1 MIIDPIA
8 SMDKAA
14 SVSLNTATANRV
26 NFTDVLQN
34 EIVNTDN
41 KIQQAEKLTQLYA
54 VGEIDNLH
62 QVMIAVSK
70 AQTSFEL
77 VAQMRNRL
85 VESVQEMMRMSV

>member
-1 MIIDPIA
+1 MIVDPIS
-8 SMDKAA
+8 SMDKAV
-14 SVSLNTATANRV
+14 SVSLNTANANRTS
-26 NFTDVLQN
+26 FTDVLQN
-34 EIVNTDN
+34 EIVTTDN

>member
-1 MIIDPIA
+1 MIIDPIS

-14 SVSLNTATANRV
+14 AISASSVTPNRS
-26 NFTDVLQN
+26 NFVDVLQH
-34 EIVNTDN
+34 EIASTDS
-41 KIQQAEKLTQLYA
+41 KIQHAEKMAQLYA
-54 VGEIDNLH
+54 VGEVDNLH

-85 VESVQEMMRMSV
+85 IESVQEMMRMSV

>member
-1 MIIDPIA
+1 MIVDPIA
-8 SMDKAA
+8 SMDKAI
-14 SVSLNTATANRV
+14 SVSLNTAPSSRTS
-26 NFTDVLQN
+26 FSDVMQN